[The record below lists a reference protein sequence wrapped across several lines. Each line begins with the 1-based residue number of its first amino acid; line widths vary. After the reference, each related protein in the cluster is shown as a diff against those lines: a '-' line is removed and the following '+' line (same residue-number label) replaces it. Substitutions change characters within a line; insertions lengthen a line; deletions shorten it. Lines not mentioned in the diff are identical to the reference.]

1 MAVIARTTA
10 RADGQRRLRIMVL
23 GLRGVIDV
31 QGGIETHARRL
42 YPLLARLGCDVEILQ
57 RSAYYPRERRR
68 RREWRRMT
76 LTYLWSPRTRIVE
89 TAVHTLL
96 GVLYAAVKRP
106 DVLHLHAIGPALLAP
121 LARVLGLR
129 VVVTHHCADYEREKW
144 GPFAKAVL
152 RAGERLGITFA
163 NWPIVVSPVLKEA
176 VETRY
181 GIGATYIP
189 NGAPMATPRR
199 TRDALH
205 RFDLRPGRYVLSVA
219 RLVPEK
225 RQHDLI
231 AAFQAVR
238 PPGWKLVFVGEID
251 HGDGYCQELIAQAA
265 RDPTIVLTGYQHGVA
280 LHELYTHA
288 GLFVLPSAVE
298 GHPIALLEAAVYEVP
313 VLASSIPANFALP
326 LPLNRFFPVGNT
338 RALAR
343 QLIAMTQDAAT
354 SAAERRALH
363 VAIRAEYSWRKAAEL
378 TSSVYRYVA
387 RGGWQHGK
395 GSSRSIPISGPT
407 EST

>member
-1 MAVIARTTA
+1 
-10 RADGQRRLRIMVL
+10 MVL

-42 YPLLARLGCDVEILQ
+42 YPLLARLGCDVEIVQ
-57 RSAYYPRERRR
+57 RSAYYPVERR
-68 RREWRRMT
+68 RREWRRLR

-96 GVLYAAVKRP
+96 GVFYAAIKRP
-106 DVLHLHAIGPALLAP
+106 DVLHLHAVGPALVAP
-121 LARVLGLR
+121 LARLLGLR
-129 VVVTHHCADYEREKW
+129 VVVTHHGADYEREKW
-144 GPFAKAVL
+144 GPLAKAVL
-152 RAGERLGITFA
+152 RLGERLGVSFA
-163 NWPIVVSPVLKEA
+163 NRPIVVSPVLKET

-181 GIGATYIP
+181 AIRATLIP
-189 NGAPMATPRR
+189 NGAPLATPRK
-199 TRDALH
+199 TYQALH
-205 RFDLRPGRYVLSVA
+205 RFGLHPGRYVLCVA
-219 RLVPEK
+219 RLDPGK
-225 RQHDLI
+225 RQHELI
-231 AAFQAVR
+231 SAFQDAR
-238 PPGWKLVFVGEID
+238 PAGWKLVIVGEIQPGD
-251 HGDGYCQELIAQAA
+251 HYCQQLLAQADGDA
-265 RDPTIVLTGYQHGVA
+265 TIVLTGYQSGVA

-288 GLFVLPSAVE
+288 GLFVLPSAGE

-313 VLASSIPANFALP
+313 LLASSIPANFALP

-343 QLIAMTQDAAT
+343 QLLAMTQDAGT
-354 SAAERRALH
+354 SPAERRALH

-395 GSSRSIPISGPT
+395 GSSRSISISGPT
-407 EST
+407 ESTRRVSRRAESQAGRRQH